1 MPTSSPNIF
10 GRQNVRKKGCIHMG
24 KLAEA
29 YNWLLITILTTTISF
44 YLFNLAFTI
53 SFFIAGLLMIAIA
66 LVNGSLEE

>member
-1 MPTSSPNIF
+1 
-10 GRQNVRKKGCIHMG
+10 MG

-44 YLFNLAFTI
+44 YLFNLTFTI

>member
-1 MPTSSPNIF
+1 
-10 GRQNVRKKGCIHMG
+10 MG

-29 YNWLLITILTTTISF
+29 YSWLLITILTTTISF